1 MTKKFVPAI
10 SEDCSSSKYFDR
22 LFNSGENIP
31 RLTESGVNTNE
42 SALQVS
48 NFPNSDDADVKL

>member
-1 MTKKFVPAI
+1 MSKKFVPAT

-22 LFNSGENIP
+22 LVDSGDNIP

-42 SALQVS
+42 SAL
-48 NFPNSDDADVKL
+48 